1 MLAALL
7 AALWTANGALQ
18 MIVGDLVVDMLQMIN
33 GYLVVDS
40 AADGNWSSGSG

>member
-1 MLAALL
+1 
-7 AALWTANGALQ
+7 

-40 AADGNWSSGSG
+40 AADDSWRSRDLVVHSSADDNL